1 MQFERITRYHRY
13 CKSLIAFFQFVI
25 YYMTGNITNAGAL
38 ICIALQKTNVKFVC
52 SRQMIM
58 KLFSQPYNTQTN
70 SALQTLR
77 GG

>member
-1 MQFERITRYHRY
+1 
-13 CKSLIAFFQFVI
+13 
-25 YYMTGNITNAGAL
+25 MTGNITNAGAL